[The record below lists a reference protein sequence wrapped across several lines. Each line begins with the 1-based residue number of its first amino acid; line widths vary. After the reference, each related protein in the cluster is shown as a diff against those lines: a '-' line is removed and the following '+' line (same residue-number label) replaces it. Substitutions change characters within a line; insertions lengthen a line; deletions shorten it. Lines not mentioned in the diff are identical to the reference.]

1 MPEPLGGFAYTWPYY
16 VAAIGGYLIGS
27 IPFGLILTRLAGLGD
42 IRTIGS
48 GNIGATNVLRTG
60 NKGLAA
66 VTLLLDMLK
75 GAVAVLLA
83 AHYGPDT
90 AVLAGGGAVIGHIA
104 PVWLAFK
111 GGKGVA
117 TALGVLTALAWPVG
131 VLCALTWLV
140 VAAVGRI
147 SSLAALIAIAA
158 APVYAYLLVDPQRA
172 ELALF
177 IAALVWVRHYENIRR
192 LLRGQ
197 EPRIGGSKI

>member
-42 IRTIGS
+42 IRAIGS

-60 NKGLAA
+60 SKGLAA
-66 VTLLLDMLK
+66 LTLVLDMAK
-75 GAVAVLLA
+75 GAVAVLLG
-83 AHYGPDT
+83 AHFGPDT

-104 PVWLAFK
+104 PIWLGFK

-131 VLCALTWLV
+131 ILSAVTWLI

-147 SSLAALIAIAA
+147 SSLAALIAIGA
-158 APVYAYLLVDPQRA
+158 APIYAYLLVDPQRA

-177 IAALVWVRHYENIRR
+177 IAVLVWVRHYENIRR
-192 LLRGQ
+192 LLKGQ
-197 EPRIGGSKI
+197 EPRIGGLKG

>member
-60 NKGLAA
+60 SKGLAA
-66 VTLLLDMLK
+66 LTLVLDMAK
-75 GAVAVLLA
+75 GAVAVLLG

-104 PVWLAFK
+104 PIWLGFK

-131 VLCALTWLV
+131 ILSAVTWLI

-147 SSLAALIAIAA
+147 SSLAALIAVGA
-158 APVYAYLLVDPQRA
+158 APVYAYVLVDPQRA

-177 IAALVWVRHYENIRR
+177 IAVLVWVRHYENIRR
-192 LLRGQ
+192 LLKGQ
-197 EPRIGGSKI
+197 EPRIGGLKG

>member
-27 IPFGLILTRLAGLGD
+27 IPFGLILTRRAGLGD
-42 IRTIGS
+42 IRAIGS

-60 NKGLAA
+60 SKGLAA
-66 VTLLLDMLK
+66 LTLVLDMAK
-75 GAVAVLLA
+75 GAVAVLLG

-104 PVWLAFK
+104 PIWLGFK

-131 VLCALTWLV
+131 ILSAVTWLI

-147 SSLAALIAIAA
+147 SSLAALIAIGA

-177 IAALVWVRHYENIRR
+177 IAVLVWVRHYENIRR
-192 LLRGQ
+192 LLKGQ
-197 EPRIGGSKI
+197 EPRIGGLKG

>member
-42 IRTIGS
+42 IRAIGS

-60 NKGLAA
+60 SKGLAA
-66 VTLLLDMLK
+66 LTLVLDMAK
-75 GAVAVLLA
+75 GAVAVLLG

-104 PVWLAFK
+104 PIWLGFK

-131 VLCALTWLV
+131 ILSAVTWLI

-147 SSLAALIAIAA
+147 SSLAALIAIGA
-158 APVYAYLLVDPQRA
+158 APIYAYLLVDPQRA

-177 IAALVWVRHYENIRR
+177 IAVLVWVRHYENIRR
-192 LLRGQ
+192 LLKGQ
-197 EPRIGGSKI
+197 EPRIGGLKG